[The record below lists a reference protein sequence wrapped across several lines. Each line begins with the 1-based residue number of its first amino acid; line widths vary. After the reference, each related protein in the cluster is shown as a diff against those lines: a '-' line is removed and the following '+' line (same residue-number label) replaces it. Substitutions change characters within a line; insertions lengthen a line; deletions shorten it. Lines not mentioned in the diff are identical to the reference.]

1 MSAPRHLR
9 RRGFTLL
16 EVIIAL
22 AILAVGL
29 TVLVSSQAQ
38 AVVMAAETDNIRV
51 ATLIAQ
57 EKMNE
62 ALLRVEADGFIEG
75 QDVEEEGDFSD
86 FGSEDFRGTE
96 GLDLD
101 LGDRLQDFHWAYTI
115 RQIEFD
121 LPPDVGGAMDTLGAS
136 GFWPEG
142 NSEASEG
149 GSPTSAMEGMGQDML
164 GQFITPEMLTQQLSP
179 LLREVRVRVWWGDNE
194 DETDQVELLTHV
206 RNPDPSGGTSPPPEE
221 Q

>member
-1 MSAPRHLR
+1 MSPRPR
-9 RRGFTLL
+9 RAFTLL
-16 EVIIAL
+16 EVVIAM

-29 TVLVSSQAQ
+29 TVLVSSQAN

-51 ATLIAQ
+51 GTLIAQ

-96 GLDLD
+96 GLDLE
-101 LGDRLQDFHWAYTI
+101 LGDRLAEFKWAYTI

-121 LPPDVGGAMDTLGAS
+121 VPPDVGGAMDMLGAT
-136 GFWPEG
+136 GMWGGAE
-142 NSEASEG
+142 NEATQDVN
-149 GSPTSAMEGMGQDML
+149 PTSAMEGMGQDML
-164 GQFITPEMLTQQLSP
+164 AQFITPEAMTQQLSP

-194 DETDQVELLTHV
+194 DGTDQVELLTHV